1 MADPRIYQYAVLHD
15 LDLSVGSFVDAEQSV
30 ELENV
35 VTPTGEYG
43 GKRFDLID
51 AKPRWN
57 LLNFEVG
64 FRVPDGDIADVIPDG
79 DSLDSVTPR
88 VVVAC
93 SATKY
98 RLGYPLKRGEDG
110 SWAAEIQLARSDL
123 RGVVS
128 LTPILVRARERKH
141 EDGYA
146 TYLGAI
152 LGTGPDVE
160 ILLDKTAPVPLGEF
174 DYRYEVFAQ
183 STVAEVAKRPD
194 DVFFVDPRNRPRIH
208 LNIRWP
214 SLQTVLES
222 KARTG
227 VDAALRNAYAASIG
241 QGTWTQLLVTA
252 VGSIRE
258 EDDEYHVVGSD
269 WRTDLVARFGQQ
281 IYPDDDPEQRLK
293 LLYER
298 FTSPEDIGLL
308 VAEISSFAQQ
318 LARTPKRLDD
328 AATAAEASRGEV

>member
-1 MADPRIYQYAVLHD
+1 MPDPRIYQYAVLHD
-15 LDLSVGSFVDAEQSV
+15 LDLSVSSFVDAEQSV

-35 VTPTGEYG
+35 VSPTGEYG

-51 AKPRWN
+51 ASPRWN

-64 FRVPDGDIADVIPDG
+64 FRVPDGDIADIIPHG
-79 DSLDSVTPR
+79 DSLDSITPK
-88 VVVAC
+88 VIVSC

-98 RLGYPLKRGEDG
+98 RIGYPLTRADDG
-110 SWAAEIQLARSDL
+110 SWSAEIQLARSDL

-128 LTPILVRARERKH
+128 LTPILVRTREL
-141 EDGYA
+141 ESSEGYA
-146 TYLGAI
+146 TYVGAI

-160 ILLDKTAPVPLGEF
+160 LILDKTAPIPLGEF
-174 DYRYEVFAQ
+174 DYKYEVFAL
-183 STVAEVAKRPD
+183 SNASEVAKRPD

-222 KARTG
+222 KGRTG
-227 VDAALRNAYAASIG
+227 VDAALRNAYAAAIG
-241 QGTWTQLLVTA
+241 QDTWTQLLVTA
-252 VGSIRE
+252 VGSIRA

-269 WRTDLVARFGQQ
+269 WRSDLVARLGQQ
-281 IYPDDDPEQRLK
+281 LYPDEDSEQRLK
-293 LLYER
+293 LLFER

-308 VAEISSFAQQ
+308 VAEIASFAQQ

-328 AATAAEASRGEV
+328 AANAAEESRGDR